1 MNRVILIGRLT
12 ADPKLNADVSV
23 AHFSLAVDRK
33 VKKEGGQ
40 TADFPNCVAFG
51 KVAEGITKF
60 FHKGMKIALEGRIQT
75 GSYKNKNGETVY
87 TTEVVVDQWEFC
99 ESKKAEEPQQEN
111 DWVEV
116 PDTVE
121 GLPFV

>member
-1 MNRVILIGRLT
+1 MIGRLT
-12 ADPKLNADVSV
+12 ADPKPNADASV

-40 TADFPNCVAFG
+40 TADFPSCVAFG

-60 FHKGMKIALEGRIQT
+60 FHKGMKIAIEGRIQT
-75 GSYKNKNGETVY
+75 GSYKDRNGATVY
-87 TTEVVVDQWEFC
+87 TTEIVVDQWEFC

>member
-12 ADPKLNADVSV
+12 ADPKPNADVSV
-23 AHFSLAVDRK
+23 AHFSLAVDRR

-75 GSYKNKNGETVY
+75 GSYKDRNGATVY